1 MSGWIKCSDRLPL
14 DDAFVLCSGIGQ
26 ACRDVFIGF
35 RNQRG
40 NWFEHNN
47 GDYIDGGYGDDY
59 PAAVTHWQPL
69 PAPASTNE

>member
-14 DDAFVLCSGIGQ
+14 DDSFVLCSGVGQ

-35 RNQRG
+35 RNERG
-40 NWFEHNN
+40 NWFEYNN

-69 PAPASTNE
+69 PPPASPDE